1 MRLWGH
7 PVHPMLVHFPVA
19 FWTVAAVAY
28 IAAAAGVEGAAAAA
42 KFSNGAGLIMALLA
56 MTAGLMELRLI
67 DSRSAAMRVA
77 TSHMM
82 AMAAAWVCFMLALV
96 MTISSG
102 ASLDKQI
109 AQLASAAAASVGFLL
124 MSAGGWLG
132 GRLVY
137 ELGIG
142 ITPHKE

>member
-7 PVHPMLVHFPVA
+7 PVNPMLVHFPVA

-28 IAAAAGVEGAAAAA
+28 IADAAGVEGAAAAA
-42 KFSNGAGLIMALLA
+42 KLSNGAGLIVALLA
-56 MTAGLMELRLI
+56 MGAGLMELRLI
-67 DSRSAAMRVA
+67 DSRSAAMQIA

-96 MTISSG
+96 MTISTG
-102 ASLDKQI
+102 ASLGRETAHI
-109 AQLASAAAASVGFLL
+109 ASAVAAGVGFLL
-124 MSAGGWLG
+124 VSLGGWLG

-137 ELGIG
+137 EFGVG
-142 ITPHKE
+142 GTSHKE